1 MKQMKRQARSQS
13 NMAKTQTRPVAS
25 VNASRSTVRRALHAL
40 LLLPFLIMS
49 LIPAGTM
56 TVNSD
61 QGQVRIVICSG
72 NGPVQVTL
80 NDDGSFTRANAN
92 DQADSPQKHKSNK
105 VCDWAPHNS
114 LIVAPSLVSIEQLEP
129 LEVSA
134 DLTHGFDTAHLR
146 LAVLAP
152 SARGPPA
159 VA

>member
-1 MKQMKRQARSQS
+1 MKQMTRQARSQS
-13 NMAKTQTRPVAS
+13 NMAHTQTRPVAS
-25 VNASRSTVRRALHAL
+25 VKASPSTVRSVLHAL

-61 QGQVRIVICSG
+61 QGQLSIVICSG
-72 NGPVQVTL
+72 NGPVQVIM
-80 NDDGSFTRANAN
+80 NDDGSFTRTANN
-92 DQADSPQKHKSNK
+92 DQTDGPEKHNSGK

-114 LIVAPSLVSIEQLEP
+114 LIVAPSLASIKQLEQ